1 MNPTM
6 ETVEDHG
13 VGLCLV
19 CGDRLERGQVILRLP
34 DGTSYHHD
42 HHDELLQLELPLK
55 EDALTG

>member
-42 HHDELLQLELPLK
+42 EPLQLELPLK